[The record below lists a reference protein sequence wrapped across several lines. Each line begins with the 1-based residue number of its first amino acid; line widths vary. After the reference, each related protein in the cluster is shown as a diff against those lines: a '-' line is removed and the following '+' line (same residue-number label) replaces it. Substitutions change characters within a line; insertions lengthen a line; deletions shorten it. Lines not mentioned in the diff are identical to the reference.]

1 MNEEE
6 VFAIQAV
13 AREPK
18 KPYRTIKKNPWGA
31 RNHLHKQLNL
41 HIAVCNRF
49 KAMRERNLK
58 NANQNYQFKTPQAT
72 SFCFALFFF
81 LLRQYE
87 K

>member
-13 AREPK
+13 ARELK
-18 KPYRTIKKNPWGA
+18 KTISYNSKNPWGA

-58 NANQNYQFKTPQAT
+58 NAN
-72 SFCFALFFF
+72 
-81 LLRQYE
+81 
-87 K
+87 